1 VVIFVNSKQQEIA
14 ADSSLEKLVE
24 LLGMQ
29 EKKVAIEVNTELVTR
44 GQWREF
50 KLTEGDR
57 IEIVTFVG
65 GG

>member
-1 VVIFVNSKQQEIA
+1 MVIFVNSKQQEIA

>member
-1 VVIFVNSKQQEIA
+1 MVIFVNSKQQEIA

-57 IEIVTFVG
+57 VEIVTFVG

>member
-57 IEIVTFVG
+57 VEIVTFVG